1 MSKKLAIQGHP
12 TRGKEV
18 IELLEMLGGHNVCR
32 LNGREQ
38 LPHWVAD
45 NNYICNKFSKNCR
58 DILLT
63 FTLEEF
69 LKKYPF
75 KIGDTVKVVGE
86 FGSDLLGNIKDMN
99 WDSDKNTILYWVD
112 GYCFEGEYT
121 AEELK
126 LYKATNMEE
135 NKVKGYCTK
144 APENSNETK
153 KIAWFKFWDN
163 DFADKVEL
171 DLNDRELIQENGKWF
186 IIKKKPTYPKTYKE
200 CCDVLLISP
209 YYNLRYHTYEHCYG
223 EFATSNELLSLQDK
237 LNTLGKVII
246 CRDAY
251 WKIAGEHMGLDKT
264 WDINYG
270 CGEWG
275 YWIGYDVNANKI
287 YCQDSRILLNHLLVF
302 PTEEMRDAFYENF
315 KDLIE
320 RCKELL

>member
-1 MSKKLAIQGHP
+1 MGKSLAIRGHD
-12 TRGKEV
+12 TRGDEV

-32 LNGREQ
+32 LNGQEQ

-69 LKKYPF
+69 LEKYPF

-153 KIAWFKFWDN
+153 KIAWFRFWDN

-186 IIKKKPTYPKTYKE
+186 VIKKKPTYPKTYRK
-200 CCDVLLISP
+200 CCSIVGGIASTRHLQYDTTPS
-209 YYNLRYHTYEHCYG
+209 YKFEEDLRD
-223 EFATSNELLSLQDK
+223 SLETLRK
-237 LNTLGKVII
+237 LII
-246 CRDAY
+246 CRNAY
-251 WKIAGEHMGLDKT
+251 WKIAGEQMGLGKPWEPDWEDNYQKK
-264 WDINYG
+264 WLINFYQ
-270 CGEWG
+270 GEINFCSG
-275 YWIGYDVNANKI
+275 TNVQFVFA
-287 YCQDSRILLNHLLVF
+287 F
-302 PTEEMRDAFYENF
+302 PTEEMRDAFFENF
-315 KDLIE
+315 KYLIE
-320 RCKELL
+320 QCKELL